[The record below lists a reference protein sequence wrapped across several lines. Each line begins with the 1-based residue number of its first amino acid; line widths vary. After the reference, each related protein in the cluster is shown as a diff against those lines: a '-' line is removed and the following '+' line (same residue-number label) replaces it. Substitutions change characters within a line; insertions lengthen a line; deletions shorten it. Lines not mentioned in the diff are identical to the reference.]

1 MPNHKSKFPVYKQ
14 IYLLW
19 GPPVQEILGIFCS
32 SPAHMPGAVHE
43 GNVKNDTD
51 KILNGCPIHVCK
63 HRKNIPCQ
71 KDWITA
77 EITQIF

>member
-71 KDWITA
+71 KD
-77 EITQIF
+77 